1 MDVILINHLPIIVPL
16 KYFHMSDYLY
26 NKPFR
31 LKNILENKDLIETD
45 LGKSISQNIELI
57 IFTRYGEHRHNR
69 SFGCEI
75 WDLDFELIVS
85 ETTWEEKFRQSLLR
99 SITEYEPRLYQVEV
113 EINMS
118 EVEKKFSFK
127 NVTEIK
133 KKVDISIR
141 GKMNITGEKYYFNT
155 GLFLSPLSS

>member
-1 MDVILINHLPIIVPL
+1 
-16 KYFHMSDYLY
+16 MSDFLY

-31 LKNILENKDLIETD
+31 LINIFENKDLQD
-45 LGKSISQNIELI
+45 ADPGKSISQHIELI

-85 ETTWEEKFRQSLLR
+85 ETTWEEKFRQSLLK
-99 SITEYEPRLYQVEV
+99 SITNYENRLYQVEV
-113 EINMS
+113 EIKMT
-118 EVEKKFSFK
+118 EVEKSLSIR

-133 KKVDISIR
+133 KKVDISIL
-141 GKMNITGEKYYFNT
+141 GKINITGEKYYFNT
-155 GLFLSPLSS
+155 SLFLSPLSS

>member
-1 MDVILINHLPIIVPL
+1 
-16 KYFHMSDYLY
+16 MSDFLY

-31 LKNILENKDLIETD
+31 LTSVFENKDLKETD
-45 LGKSISQNIELI
+45 TGKSISQHIELI

-69 SFGCEI
+69 NFGCEI

-85 ETTWEEKFRQSLLR
+85 ETTWEEKFRQSLLK
-99 SITEYEPRLYQVEV
+99 SITNYEKRLYQVEV
-113 EINMS
+113 EIKMT
-118 EVEKKFSFK
+118 EVEKSLSIR

-141 GKMNITGEKYYFNT
+141 GKLNTTGEKYYFNT
-155 GLFLSPLSS
+155 ALFLSPLSS